1 MEIMYIKPM
10 TWDHNSEHKAYHFK
24 TAFVGGAWAN
34 NVRMHVGADGLIA
47 ALSVDSAAEEGD
59 VSFSGFAI
67 PAMANAHSHAFQ
79 RAFAGLAERR
89 QAGNADSF
97 WSWRKEMYGF
107 LANLTP
113 EDVSA
118 ISAQLYVEMLKA
130 GYTSV
135 AEFHYLHNDK
145 DGSAYADK
153 TIMSKAIIDG
163 AERAGIGLNLVPIL
177 YQRAGFSGGDLSD
190 GQKRFYLSTQD
201 YVDLHSSLN
210 CEKSIGFH
218 SLRAVSLSE
227 VLAVSSAV
235 SDVGVHVH
243 IAEQQ
248 AEVDDCLKHTGAR
261 PIEYLYDNLPVNDR
275 WCLVHATHVNEAE
288 VAMVAKS
295 KAVVA
300 LCPSTEANLGDGI
313 FPIQSFLA
321 AKGRFAIGSDRH
333 VTINPMEEL
342 RQLEYVERLSTQ
354 KRIVLDSGANL
365 WQGAVSGGAQVMGQ
379 ANGLCVGA
387 KADVLVLDERHPS
400 MAGRSGDEV
409 FDALVFTSH
418 GNPIK
423 HVLASGNW
431 VIKYGQQKHQET
443 ILSNYN
449 KTIISLMERR

>member
-1 MEIMYIKPM
+1 MNKNSKIYVAGHEGMVGSTLLNELFSRGYQNIITKPFDQLDLRNQESTNNYIKSKQP
-10 TWDHNSEHKAYHFK
+10 EYVFLIAGK
-24 TAFVGGAWAN
+24 VGGIQAN
-34 NVRMHVGADGLIA
+34 IKFPG
-47 ALSVDSAAEEGD
+47 
-59 VSFSGFAI
+59 
-67 PAMANAHSHAFQ
+67 
-79 RAFAGLAERR
+79 
-89 QAGNADSF
+89 
-97 WSWRKEMYGF
+97 
-107 LANLTP
+107 
-113 EDVSA
+113 
-118 ISAQLYVEMLKA
+118 
-130 GYTSV
+130 
-135 AEFHYLHNDK
+135 
-145 DGSAYADK
+145 
-153 TIMSKAIIDG
+153 
-163 AERAGIGLNLVPIL
+163 
-177 YQRAGFSGGDLSD
+177 
-190 GQKRFYLSTQD
+190 
-201 YVDLHSSLN
+201 
-210 CEKSIGFH
+210 
-218 SLRAVSLSE
+218 
-227 VLAVSSAV
+227 
-235 SDVGVHVH
+235 
-243 IAEQQ
+243 
-248 AEVDDCLKHTGAR
+248 
-261 PIEYLYDNLPVNDR
+261 EYLYDNLPVNDR

-321 AKGRFAIGSDRH
+321 AKGRFAIGSDSH